1 MNKWAKT
8 YKTRYL
14 VRQDL
19 RGTHRQN
26 TLWHKA
32 QHYIFGPDPK
42 SNGSKANINKCDL
55 VKLKSIAQR
64 KPLKKNKPKR
74 QPMEKKKIFANDIIS
89 NVLISKIY

>member
-8 YKTRYL
+8 CKTRYL
-14 VRQDL
+14 VRQAL

-26 TLWHKA
+26 TLWHKS
-32 QHYIFGPDPK
+32 QHFFFGSDPW
-42 SNGSKANINKCDL
+42 SNGSKAKINKCDL

-74 QPMEKKKIFANDIIS
+74 QPKEKKKIFANDMIS